1 MARLHAWHTRNQAET
16 THVDAFVGRNADAG
30 SIPAA
35 STILPSKTSPDP
47 SGRIDELGAA
57 DPGRDAVAPSAAERK
72 TGTRSRSIVDARGSR
87 PCTLRQLEAR
97 TSRDSVH
104 LADPPILLHDVFPDL
119 DEVVRLLERG
129 APYTPLGGWMRP
141 GLDPDPDPEA
151 ETSAMW
157 FQEDWVH
164 ADYKLDG
171 SELFLNNEK
180 YIETAKGFW
189 KAEEIVPHSVYTNL
203 IIGLNECGPAHTDNP
218 KFRGRERKNT
228 PMWLLRLM
236 LWSGLFARWEITQA
250 TAIWWMND
258 VDEGGGIAYWPEG
271 PEKQPLR
278 HETRMANTA
287 LVGDN
292 HHMFHQVLPVGPF
305 DRDLDARGEKLRF
318 DLERFEDPALREALS
333 LIYPDP
339 VPVGAQPSIYD
350 YA

>member
-1 MARLHAWHTRNQAET
+1 MVR
-16 THVDAFVGRNADAG
+16 F
-30 SIPAA
+30 
-35 STILPSKTSPDP
+35 
-47 SGRIDELGAA
+47 
-57 DPGRDAVAPSAAERK
+57 
-72 TGTRSRSIVDARGSR
+72 
-87 PCTLRQLEAR
+87 
-97 TSRDSVH
+97 
-104 LADPPILLHDVFPDL
+104 ADPPVLLHDVFSDL
-119 DEVVRLLERG
+119 DEVVRVLERG

-141 GLDPDPDPEA
+141 GLDPEA

-171 SELFLNNEK
+171 SELFLENDK

-203 IIGLNECGPAHTDNP
+203 MIGLNECGPAHTDNP

-236 LWSGLFARWEITQA
+236 LWSGLFERWEITQA

-271 PEKQPLR
+271 PEKEPLR
-278 HETRMANTA
+278 HDHRMANTA

-292 HHMFHQVLPVGPF
+292 HHMFHQVLPVGPFEEKTRRVTARAELAPVGDGSGNWAVHDKGREILRRPLDQFRVSVLWKADVYASEAERRELASDTLSLEDVAAIF

-350 YA
+350 YE